1 MSYHCLFLDSDYSR
15 ACVYHFAFIDPQLN
29 SINRIQFTLHK
40 WFDVD
45 FLQDPRN
52 IMALPGLQP
61 TSAISFS
68 DKKILVLDDMPDMRT
83 TMRNQM
89 QALGITNVN
98 LASTVREALNYIH
111 QRTYDVILCDY
122 YLGGSTDGQQFLE
135 YLRSTNAISRATLFI
150 MITAE
155 TGFNSVITAAECMP
169 DDYLLKPFTGETMKI
184 RLERLLER
192 KARLATVDKLQDR
205 GDWIGMIKAC
215 DEIIAS
221 KDKYIVD
228 AMRIKGNSLM
238 SLNQF
243 DAAVVFYQN
252 ALKMRDMPWA
262 KLGLARALKSK
273 GQGEQA
279 GQILETVIQENP
291 RLLAAYDLL
300 GHIHTEAGDSEKAL
314 QILDNA
320 CNIAPHSLTRQRS
333 IAQLAEDSGD
343 YSRVDKALSIV
354 VKQTKNSPL
363 RDSNDYAKLTN
374 ALTETGELERAIS
387 VIKEAKDNFTEPH
400 ELKLVAAVE
409 AVTQQKAGNR
419 DLAKKALE
427 IAMQAGDAVSEST
440 SLAIAKACMAHNKTD
455 EAMEILKNV
464 VQNNPDSLKL
474 QDHIGAIF
482 KDHGGLDAAKQLIE
496 NSVKEV
502 INLNND
508 AVQKAKSGQYDE
520 ASKMLTE
527 AALRLPNNL
536 QIASNAALSI
546 LMDMLT
552 NGYDTAKS
560 MQAKQFQDTVSK
572 KNNQHPK
579 LLEINAM
586 LAKVQSKYK
595 TESVE

>member
-1 MSYHCLFLDSDYSR
+1 
-15 ACVYHFAFIDPQLN
+15 
-29 SINRIQFTLHK
+29 
-40 WFDVD
+40 
-45 FLQDPRN
+45 
-52 IMALPGLQP
+52 MAPPGLQP
-61 TSAISFS
+61 TSAITFS

-89 QALGITNVN
+89 QALGITNIN
-98 LASTVREALNYIH
+98 LASNVREALNYIQ

-122 YLGGSTDGQQFLE
+122 YLGGATDGQQFLE

-155 TGFNSVITAAECMP
+155 TGFNSVITAAECLP

-215 DEIIAS
+215 DDIIAS
-221 KDKYIVD
+221 KDKYFID

-243 DAAVVFYQN
+243 DAAIVFYQN
-252 ALKMRDMPWA
+252 ALKMREMPWA
-262 KLGLARALKSK
+262 KLGLAKALKSK

-300 GHIHTEAGDSEKAL
+300 GRIHTEAGETDKAL

-333 IAQLAEDSGD
+333 IAQLAEDTGD
-343 YSRVDKALSIV
+343 YSRVEKALSVV

-363 RDSNDYAKLTN
+363 RDASDYAKLGN
-374 ALTETGELERAIS
+374 ALTETGDLERAIS
-387 VIKEAKDNFTEPH
+387 TIKEAKDNFTETH

-419 DLAKKALE
+419 DLAQKALE
-427 IAMQAGDAVSEST
+427 IAMQVGEAVSEST
-440 SLAIAKACMAHNKTD
+440 SLAIAKACMVHNKTD
-455 EAMEILKNV
+455 EAMEILKNI
-464 VQNNPDSLKL
+464 VQNNPDSQKL
-474 QDHIGAIF
+474 QESIGVIF
-482 KDHGGLDAAKQLIE
+482 KDHGGIEAAKKLIE
-496 NSVKEV
+496 SSVKEV

-508 AVQKAKSGQYDE
+508 AVQKAKAGQYTE
-520 ASKMLTE
+520 ASQMLTD

-546 LMDMLT
+546 LMDILM
-552 NGYDTAKS
+552 NGYDATKS
-560 MQAKQFQDTVSK
+560 MQAQQFQDTVTK

-579 LLEINAM
+579 LLEINAL
-586 LAKVQSKYK
+586 LAKVQSKYPI
-595 TESVE
+595 